1 MLFNEWNLEEALEVE
16 HEEGF
21 EEGHEVGLE
30 AGRKAGLEEGRE
42 AGFEEGR
49 EEIARNAL
57 AEGMNLEII
66 RKITGLDAETIL
78 GFASH

>member
-21 EEGHEVGLE
+21 EEGHE
-30 AGRKAGLEEGRE
+30 AGL
-42 AGFEEGR
+42 EEGR

-78 GFASH
+78 TLGAH